1 MIILYVLRTV
11 HTWSGVSGRGSGSV
25 AEASEYMYMHIRT
38 GDRMRDS
45 AADKEKR

>member
-1 MIILYVLRTV
+1 MYSV
-11 HTWSGVSGRGSGSV
+11 HTWSGVSGRGSGSA
-25 AEASEYMYMHIRT
+25 AEASKYMHIRT